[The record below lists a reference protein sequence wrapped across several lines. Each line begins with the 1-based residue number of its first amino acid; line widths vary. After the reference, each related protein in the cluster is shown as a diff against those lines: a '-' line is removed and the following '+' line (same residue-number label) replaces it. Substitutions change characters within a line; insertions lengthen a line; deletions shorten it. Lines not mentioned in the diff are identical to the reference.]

1 MSNYKIRPILFIGW
15 YILIIILMIVLLYTD
30 FQWFNHWWIIIPYL
44 ILCSLVRPII
54 DKIAPKSE
62 GKEDEK

>member
-30 FQWFNHWWIIIPYL
+30 FQWFYHWWIVIPYF
-44 ILCSLVRPII
+44 ILCSLVRPLI
-54 DKIAPKSE
+54 DKIAPKAE
-62 GKEDEK
+62 GRKDEK